1 MGMKWGK
8 RKRQTSD
15 SEESTNA
22 PAAPAAP
29 VRKPRKVAGK
39 TEIDDGKDVSRMS
52 DKDLRERINR
62 INMEQQYEKLT
73 APSYPPVKNG
83 MDHVN
88 ATFNLVNK
96 ANQAYQIWNSPVGK
110 LARGLVTTQMN
121 NRRANTRGI
130 GA

>member
-1 MGMKWGK
+1 MKWGK
-8 RKRQTSD
+8 RKGRSSD
-15 SEESTNA
+15 SDESSKAPSA
-22 PAAPAAP
+22 PASP
-29 VRKPRKVAGK
+29 VTKPRKVAGK

-73 APSYPPVKNG
+73 APSYPPVKSG

-96 ANQAYQIWNSPVGK
+96 ANQAYQLWNSPIGK
-110 LARGLVTTQMN
+110 LARGVVTTQMN
-121 NRRANTRGI
+121 NRRSDSRGI